1 MSHLHNVY
9 DTDVH
14 FIIDTKT
21 RKIIKQMEKCS
32 LVQNDHNSE
41 RFTFEMPRVI
51 EGHDVSLCD
60 KIEIHYINLS
70 SNSQNKN
77 TDVYIVNDV
86 TVSTSLNDTVIFSW
100 LISGNATQYAGT
112 LSFLIRFVCLTDEII
127 DYAWHTEIYK
137 SITISDG
144 MNNSEAVVEEYS
156 DILMKWEK
164 ELGSA
169 NVIVNL
175 EQTQSSIEDN
185 GINIWTATFHDG
197 SMRTLEVRNG
207 SRGPQGIQGPPGI
220 KGDTGTGFTISKT
233 YTRVDEMVANYNTDN
248 VPLYGFVLI
257 DTGNVED
264 EDNAKLYVK
273 EETGYVYLTDLSGAQ
288 GIKGEDG
295 YTPQKDIDYFTEAD
309 KEEMVNDV
317 LAALP
322 EWTGGSY

>member
-77 TDVYIVNDV
+77 TDVYIVDDV

-156 DILMKWEK
+156 DILTKWEK

-169 NVIVNL
+169 NVIVSL
-175 EQTQSSIEDN
+175 EQTQTSVEDN

-197 SMRTLEVRNG
+197 STRTLEVRNG
-207 SRGPQGIQGPPGI
+207 SKGSQGIQGPPGI

-233 YTRVDEMVANYNTDN
+233 YSSVDEMIANYNTDD
-248 VPLYGFVLI
+248 VPMYGFALI

-264 EDNAKLYVK
+264 EDNAKLYIK
-273 EETGYVYLTDLSGAQ
+273 EETGYTYLTDLSGSQ

-295 YTPQKDIDYFTEAD
+295 YTPIKEVDYFTEAD
-309 KEEMVNDV
+309 KVEMVDRV
-317 LAALP
+317 LEALP
-322 EWTGGSY
+322 TWTGGSY